1 MNIQELE
8 ESIYEIIDYYDILIN
23 LLKLIKE

>member
-8 ESIYEIIDYYDILIN
+8 KSIYEIIDYYDILIN